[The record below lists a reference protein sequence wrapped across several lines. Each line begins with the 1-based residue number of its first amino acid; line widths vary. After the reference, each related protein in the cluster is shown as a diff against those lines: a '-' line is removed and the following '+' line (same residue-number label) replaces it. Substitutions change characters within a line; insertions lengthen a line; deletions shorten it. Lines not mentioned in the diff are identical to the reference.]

1 MTTPPTIHPTRPAM
15 ETDLDRAHAVMDRS
29 DDLRLQFYERL
40 ADTDLFI
47 LLDAEPTGDSVRPA
61 LFAVEGASYAL
72 AFDAEERLSAFTGRA
87 APYAGLPGRALAQ
100 MMAGQGIGLALN
112 LQTAPSEMLIP
123 ADAVDWLAATL
134 NHAPE
139 QAEARLTGVSRPTG
153 LPDAVLEALDRKL
166 SRCAGL
172 ADHALLV
179 AADYADGGRG
189 HVLAFVDAP
198 ETAHAALAHAAG
210 EALTFSGI
218 EAGTMDV
225 MFVASGDAVA
235 GRLARV
241 ALRFDLPELQR
252 PTPAVP
258 MAPGSDPSS
267 PPKLR

>member
-1 MTTPPTIHPTRPAM
+1 MTATTQPEM
-15 ETDLDRAHAVMDRS
+15 ETDLDRAHAAMDSS
-29 DDLRLQFYERL
+29 DAARLAFYERL

-47 LLDAEPTGDSVRPA
+47 LLDADPDGDAVTPS
-61 LFAVEGASYAL
+61 LFAVEGADYVL
-72 AFDAEERLSAFTGRA
+72 AFDAEERLSAFVGRA

-100 MMAGQGIGLALN
+100 MLAGQGIGLALN
-112 LQTAPSEMLIP
+112 LQVAASAMLMP

-134 NHAPE
+134 DHAPQ

-153 LPDAVLEALDRKL
+153 LPDPVLQALDRKL

-179 AADYADGGRG
+179 AADYADGAKG

-198 ETAHAALAHAAG
+198 DSAHAALAHAAG

-218 EAGTMDV
+218 EAGVMDV
-225 MFVASGDAVA
+225 MFVASTDAVA

-241 ALRFDLPELQR
+241 GLRFDLPDLQR

-258 MAPGSDPSS
+258 MAPGSDPSA

>member
-1 MTTPPTIHPTRPAM
+1 MTADRTMPEM
-15 ETDLDRAHAVMDRS
+15 ETDLDRAHAVMDAS
-29 DDLRLQFYERL
+29 DDKRLRFYELL

-47 LLDAEPTGDSVRPA
+47 LLDGDADGDSVRPS
-61 LFAVEGASYAL
+61 LFTAEGASYAL
-72 AFDAEERLSAFTGRA
+72 AFDAEERLSAFVGRA

-112 LQTAPSEMLIP
+112 LQVAPSEMLMP
-123 ADAVDWLAATL
+123 AGAVDWLAATL
-134 NHAPE
+134 DHAPE

-153 LPDAVLEALDRKL
+153 LPEAVLEALDRKL

-189 HVLAFVDAP
+189 HVLAFIDAP

-218 EAGTMDV
+218 DAGVMDV
-225 MFVASGDAVA
+225 MFVGRGDAVA
-235 GRLARV
+235 DRLARV
-241 ALRFDLPELQR
+241 GLRFDLPVLQR

-258 MAPGSDPSS
+258 MAPGSDPSA

>member
-1 MTTPPTIHPTRPAM
+1 MTAAPEI
-15 ETDLDRAHAVMDRS
+15 ETDLDRAHALMGDS
-29 DDLRLQFYERL
+29 DNLRLRFYELL

-47 LLDAEPTGDSVRPA
+47 LLDAEPDGDSVRPS
-61 LFAVEGASYAL
+61 LFTVDGASYTL
-72 AFDAEERLSAFTGRA
+72 VFDAEERLSAFTGRA
-87 APYAGLPGRALAQ
+87 APYAGLPGRALVQ
-100 MMAGQGIGLALN
+100 MMAGQGIGLGLN

-123 ADAVDWLAATL
+123 ADAVDWLASTL
-134 NHAPE
+134 DHAPE

-179 AADYADGGRG
+179 AADYADGAKG

-198 ETAHAALAHAAG
+198 ETAQAALAHAAG

-218 EAGTMDV
+218 EAGVMDV
-225 MFVASGDAVA
+225 MFVASADAVSQ
-235 GRLARV
+235 RLARV
-241 ALRFDLPELQR
+241 GLRFDLPDVSR
-252 PTPAVP
+252 PAAAVP
-258 MAPGSDPSS
+258 MVPGSDPSA

>member
-1 MTTPPTIHPTRPAM
+1 MTLTTPPEM
-15 ETDLDRAHAVMDRS
+15 ETDLDRAHGAMDRS
-29 DDLRLQFYERL
+29 DDARLAFYEQL

-47 LLDAEPTGDSVRPA
+47 LLDADPDGDAVKPS
-61 LFAVEGASYAL
+61 LFAVDGASYVL
-72 AFDAEERLSAFTGRA
+72 AFDAEERLSAFVGRA

-100 MMAGQGIGLALN
+100 MMAGQGIGIALN
-112 LQTAPSEMLIP
+112 LQVAPSEMLMP

-134 NHAPE
+134 DHAPR

-153 LPDAVLEALDRKL
+153 LPDKVLAALDRKL

-179 AADYADGGRG
+179 AADYDDGAKG

-198 ETAHAALAHAAG
+198 DTAHAALAHAAG

-218 EAGTMDV
+218 EAGVMDV
-225 MFVASGDAVA
+225 MFVTGTDAVA
-235 GRLARV
+235 ARLARV
-241 ALRFDLPELQR
+241 GLRFDLPDVRR

-258 MAPGSDPSS
+258 MAPGSDPSA